1 MDIYFLKKFYERAA
15 VNILVCAFFKNI
27 SVILYFRN
35 EISRAKIMTIFL
47 NDSLYTFKNL
57 LKISSMKIVSFLD
70 YTYKYGYV
78 PLSLFKL
85 LSKHL
90 NLGKRKVKK
99 HELRLPFGVL

>member
-1 MDIYFLKKFYERAA
+1 
-15 VNILVCAFFKNI
+15 
-27 SVILYFRN
+27 
-35 EISRAKIMTIFL
+35 MTIFL
-47 NDSLYTFKNL
+47 NGSLYTFKNL
-57 LKISSMKIVSFLD
+57 LKIYSMKIVSFLD
-70 YTYKYGYV
+70 YTYKYGCV

>member
-1 MDIYFLKKFYERAA
+1 MNSAA
-15 VNILVCAFFKNI
+15 VNILVCAFFYI

-47 NDSLYTFKNL
+47 NDSLYTFQNL
-57 LKISSMKIVSFLD
+57 LKVSSMKIVSILN
-70 YTYKYGYV
+70 YTCKYGCV
-78 PLSLFKL
+78 LLSLFKL